1 MGNTRWRRSVA
12 CIFALVLILFLSSAF
27 VEAGFNRSKIPQIA
41 CGKTTAAELERLI
54 GKPRTTTDNSD
65 GSKTWVY
72 QEGKFVPSTI
82 FTVQVSP
89 AGVVDTYTLQEF
101 NIGLGSIF
109 KGKKVDPA
117 TLDKIRDSETTEA
130 QVEALLGKPMLKV
143 TNSDGSKMYSY
154 VFENTG
160 TGKKESRAILFDR
173 SGVVTTAMGGQVDG
187 PKKGREEPIDEKRW
201 ALLSEGRSTEQEVL
215 DLLGQPQARGDLP
228 DGTRSL
234 VYFTSSSFRDFVY
247 YSVQVG
253 GDGLVVGLN
262 RTESHWDEANKRMV
276 QGRKVDPAQWRQIQS
291 GATTDADILEWFGPP
306 SIVMPRPDGRKTYV
320 YQYREGES
328 MLSLLSG
335 QNYSVGFD
343 ARGVVSNATE
353 EALPSGLEVRPPD
366 ASAAARWTAWEGEKP
381 AEGAVRQ
388 QAGEPARAIAVP
400 DGGRCLLYLYEA
412 DAATIE
418 GVWLG
423 VDAAGAWAG
432 LERSR
437 WSLRQLNGQGR
448 SYNRA
453 RWQSFHPGQTTTGE
467 TEALLGPP
475 AHRAPLGD
483 GGSLWMYVSGEVT
496 ILPPTGMN
504 LQSRQI
510 FNLCVLRFD
519 GAGVLQSFQAD

>member
-1 MGNTRWRRSVA
+1 MGNPRWRLLPARI
-12 CIFALVLILFLSSAF
+12 CTLVPILILFSAF
-27 VEAGFNRSKIPQIA
+27 PEAGFNRSKVPQIA

-54 GKPRTTTDNSD
+54 GKPNNATDNSD

-72 QEGKFVPSTI
+72 QEGKFVPSAI
-82 FTVQVSP
+82 LTVQLSA
-89 AGVVDTYTLQEF
+89 AGVVDTYSLQEF
-101 NIGLGSIF
+101 NIGLGSAF
-109 KGKKVDPA
+109 KSKKVDPA
-117 TLDKIRDSETTEA
+117 TLAKIRDSETTDA

-154 VFENTG
+154 VFENTAS
-160 TGKKESRAILFDR
+160 GKKESRAILFDR
-173 SGVVTTAMGGQVDG
+173 TGVVTTAMGGQVDG
-187 PKKGREEPIDEKRW
+187 PKKGRPDPIDEKRW
-201 ALLSEGRSTEQEVL
+201 AMLAEGRSTEQEVIE
-215 DLLGQPQARGDLP
+215 LLGQPQSRGDLP

-234 VYFTSSSFRDFVY
+234 VYWTSSSFRDFVY

-262 RTESHWDEANKRMV
+262 RTESHWDEASQRMM
-276 QGRKVDPAQWRQIQS
+276 QGRKIDPAQWRQIQA

-335 QNYSVGFD
+335 QNYTVGFD
-343 ARGVVSNATE
+343 ARGVVSSAAE
-353 EALPSGLEVRPPD
+353 EALPSGLEIRPAD
-366 ASAAARWTAWEGEKP
+366 AAAPARWSAWESEKP
-381 AEGAVRQ
+381 AETAVRQ
-388 QAGEPARAIAVP
+388 QAGEPSRAIAIP
-400 DGGRCLLYLYEA
+400 DGGRCLLYLYET
-412 DAATIE
+412 DTAAIE
-418 GVWLG
+418 GFWLG

-432 LERSR
+432 LERTR
-437 WSLRQLNGQGR
+437 WTLRDLNARGR
-448 SYNRA
+448 AYNQA
-453 RWQSFHPGQTTTGE
+453 RWQAFHPGQTTAGE
-467 TEALLGPP
+467 IEALLGPP
-475 AHRAPLGD
+475 ARRASLAG
-483 GGSLWMYVSGEVT
+483 GGSLWMYVAGEVM

>member
-1 MGNTRWRRSVA
+1 MGNTRWRRYVA

-41 CGKTTAAELERLI
+41 CGKTTAGELERLL
-54 GKPRTTTDNSD
+54 GKPKSATDNSD

-72 QEGKFVPSTI
+72 QEGKFVPSVI

-89 AGVVDTYTLQEF
+89 FGVVDTYSLQEF
-101 NIGLGSIF
+101 NIGLGSVF
-109 KGKKVDPA
+109 KGKKIDPA

-154 VFENTG
+154 VFENTRS
-160 TGKKESRAILFDR
+160 GKKESRAILFDR
-173 SGVVTTAMGGQVDG
+173 TGVVSTAMGGQVDG
-187 PKKGREEPIDEKRW
+187 PKKGRAEPIDEKRW
-201 ALLSEGRSTEQEVL
+201 AMLAEGRSTEQEVVE
-215 DLLGQPQARGDLP
+215 LLGQPQARADLP

-234 VYFTSSSFRDFVY
+234 VYFNRSSRRDFTY

-276 QGRKVDPAQWRQIQS
+276 QGRKIDPAQWGRIQP
-291 GATTDADILEWFGPP
+291 GASTDADILEWFGPP

-320 YQYREGES
+320 YQYREGTS
-328 MLSLLSG
+328 MLSLVSG

-343 ARGVVSNATE
+343 ARGVVSDAEE
-353 EALPSGLEVRPPD
+353 EALPSGLEVRPAD
-366 ASAAARWTAWEGEKP
+366 ASGGARWTAWESEKP
-381 AEGAVRQ
+381 AEEAVRQ
-388 QAGEPARAIAVP
+388 QAGEPARAITIP
-400 DGGRCLLYLYEA
+400 GGGRCLLYLYET

-418 GVWLG
+418 GFWLG

-432 LERSR
+432 LERTR
-437 WSLRQLNGQGR
+437 WTLRELNGQGR
-448 SYNRA
+448 TYNRA
-453 RWQSFHPGQTTTGE
+453 RWQSFHIGRTFAGE
-467 TEALLGPP
+467 IETLLGPP
-475 AHRAPLGD
+475 AHRATLDD
-483 GGSLWMYVSGEVT
+483 GGSLWIYVAGEVT

-504 LQSRQI
+504 LQSR
-510 FNLCVLRFD
+510 
-519 GAGVLQSFQAD
+519 